1 MVDLTV
7 VPDAVG
13 PATSEPHCYIAPA
26 EANDVMFEQLEWL
39 LEHGNGTC
47 ATGCRECARLE
58 TVKRLLL
65 QPFSSDPNVTPL
77 RIPMLAA

>member
-7 VPDAVG
+7 VPNALG
-13 PATSEPHCYIAPA
+13 PATSEPNCYIAPA

-47 ATGCRECARLE
+47 AAGCRECARLE
-58 TVKRLLL
+58 TVRRLLL
-65 QPFSSDPNVTPL
+65 QPFSDSDVTPL
-77 RIPMLAA
+77 QRPMLAA